1 MMPSTTSFS
10 DKLSFDV
17 QGVDKLRTK
26 VISGDAGALQATAR
40 EFEAMM
46 VNMML
51 KTMRETSFEDPEHR
65 LFGSQ
70 AMQMYR
76 DLLDQQWSRKAAEGR
91 GFGFA
96 DMLMRQFKAQ
106 QPKPVDAGAA
116 AAQLSSKATVSQP
129 EWVPNTENGMA
140 ADDIGQPAAQAAAPA
155 GLSDMARQ
163 FMQRMRPY
171 ADAAA
176 QRLGV
181 PAEYVLAHAGL
192 ESGWGQSEIKRA
204 DGGPSYNLFGI
215 KAGKGWQGDV
225 AQTLTTE
232 YQYGLPV
239 KKQEPFRIYGSYA
252 ESFDDYARLLERRYA
267 GAIGQADALAF
278 SNGLQQAGYASDPR
292 YGEKLNRLIG
302 QLT

>member
-96 DMLMRQFKAQ
+96 DMLMRQFKTQ

-116 AAQLSSKATVSQP
+116 AAHLSSKATVSQP
-129 EWVPNTENGMA
+129 EWVSNTENGMA
-140 ADDIGQPAAQAAAPA
+140 ADEIGQPAAQAAAPA
-155 GLSDMARQ
+155 GLSDTARQ

-192 ESGWGQSEIKRA
+192 ESGWGQREIKRA

-239 KKQEPFRIYGSYA
+239 KKQEPFRISGSYA